1 MENAIVRQVY
11 FSDLSKILEL
21 YKNNFSS
28 SSDFYQ
34 GKLTEDFGLPLSL
47 MEFNKN
53 IVGFASVTLSELN
66 QPLINCYFEKGFGNN
81 EDRLMSFAEK
91 VFASRENASENG
103 FTRLKIYIDKLTEWI
118 IQYN

>member
-28 SSDFYQ
+28 SSDFQQ

-66 QPLINCYFEKGFGNN
+66 QPLINCYFEKGFRNN
-81 EDRLMSFAEK
+81 EDRLMNFAKK
-91 VFASRENASENG
+91 VFESRENASEKE
-103 FTRLKIYIDKLTEWI
+103 FTRLKIYINKLTEWI
-118 IQYN
+118 A